1 MWAHL
6 YHMCAQHNS
15 LTAKKGN
22 ASWRTSE
29 RKEPST
35 PFLQGVERG
44 CLLAPTLTTTQHKHT
59 HRSFGSFERD
69 ELRSCVISRHRSS
82 EQVNVKFHDKVVVIL
97 GGKYSMGNTCC
108 AKCSGMRPFIVLK
121 NSNSFT
127 GLARTL
133 LKHLRLPKKV

>member
-1 MWAHL
+1 ME
-6 YHMCAQHNS
+6 NV
-15 LTAKKGN
+15 
-22 ASWRTSE
+22 
-29 RKEPST
+29 RKERAIYALPTRS
-35 PFLQGVERG
+35 RAW
-44 CLLAPTLTTTQHKHT
+44 LLACSYINHNTAQHT

-127 GLARTL
+127 AASLRLARTDG
-133 LKHLRLPKKV
+133 H